1 MKRYMIVE
9 TDNYVGDYPDEK
21 FVSLPS
27 MSKEKAEKIAKV
39 INENL
44 CSDRYWKVVECG
56 YELQGGF
63 EP

>member
-1 MKRYMIVE
+1 MKRYTIVE
-9 TDNYVGDYPDEK
+9 TDNYDGDYPDEK

-27 MSKEKAEKIAKV
+27 MSKEKAEKIAEV

-56 YELQGGF
+56 YELQCGF

>member
-1 MKRYMIVE
+1 MIVE
-9 TDNYVGDYPDEK
+9 TDNYDGDYPNEK

-27 MSKEKAEKIAKV
+27 MSKEKAEKIAKA

-44 CSDRYWKVVECG
+44 CSDRYWKVVEYG